1 MPTSSKP
8 TKYYSELQE
17 KHVAKELN
25 GKKTPASGA
34 AMFTAG
40 DVVIPN
46 TMIIE
51 CKTTTKDDIKS
62 FSIKMDWLEQNEKER
77 MDLMLPNSALAL
89 SFDPSGQNNY
99 YLINEKLMKKLVD
112 ILRSE

>member
-1 MPTSSKP
+1 MNKP

-17 KHVAKELN
+17 KHVAKALD
-25 GKKTPASGA
+25 GKKVPASGA
-34 AMFTAG
+34 AKFVAG

-77 MDLMLPNSALAL
+77 MDLMLPYSALAL
-89 SFDPSGQNNY
+89 SFDSSGQNNY
-99 YLINEKLMKKLVD
+99 YLINENLMRKLVD
-112 ILRSE
+112 KLRSE